1 MAHHTAI
8 YPGSFDP
15 FTLGHLDV
23 VERACQI
30 FDCVIISVAKD
41 TQKDPLFDVATRLRL
56 IEASVKGLPNV
67 QVDAFDGLTVNF
79 AKQKNAKTIVRGLR
93 AISDFEYEF
102 QMSQMNKTLYPE
114 IETVYVMASLDYTFL
129 SSSMVKEV
137 IRLGGNVD
145 NLVPAC
151 VQEALAAVTAH

>member
-137 IRLGGNVD
+137 IRLGGNVN